1 MESVRERQ
9 TIELTNAEMEAQR
22 HNAMI
27 KERYRLLKDAEE
39 VQFANSQRVSTVQP
53 TVSVVEETVYASPT
67 VEDAPVVEQ
76 IPQVTEFLHEKLG
89 GIFTAEK
96 FEALQEKVATI
107 APTYVAPVVQRET
120 AVVKEERYGLTPL
133 AKVLM
138 AVATF
143 VILAMLAL
151 IGVNSAILRQKTVR
165 LENIEAETQQ
175 LQEEYAQIMSRVR
188 EVTSEESILAWAEEN
203 GVLGMI
209 S

>member
-27 KERYRLLKDAEE
+27 KERYRLLKDAQEL
-39 VQFANSQRVSTVQP
+39 QFANSQRVSTVQP